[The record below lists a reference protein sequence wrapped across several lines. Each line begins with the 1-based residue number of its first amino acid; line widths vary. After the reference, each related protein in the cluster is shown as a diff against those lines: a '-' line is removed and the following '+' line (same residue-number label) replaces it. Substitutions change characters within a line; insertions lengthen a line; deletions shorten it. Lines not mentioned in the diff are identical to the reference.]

1 MFLPRSNFFLQ
12 SELESTG
19 LSSISMMVLRKGLS
33 GKFRTQFLHLAN
45 ICQSSSHKPNIWQI
59 QINPYCFCEASMY
72 RSATVS
78 LSAFI
83 SGRRLVQQDA
93 FCSSCRKSLIWTL
106 DRWSKDYERG
116 SDIFVLFSDSRNRKC
131 LVDGHSFFWIK
142 LRKGFVSFF

>member
-1 MFLPRSNFFLQ
+1 
-12 SELESTG
+12 
-19 LSSISMMVLRKGLS
+19 
-33 GKFRTQFLHLAN
+33 
-45 ICQSSSHKPNIWQI
+45 
-59 QINPYCFCEASMY
+59 MY

-131 LVDGHSFFWIK
+131 LVDCPQFLLDK
-142 LRKGFVSFF
+142 A